1 MAELLAGQI
10 VRAVDLNYPI
20 HDSAVLSGGP
30 TSGTTE
36 LLLTGSLVI
45 PAQPVDTIVIPT
57 LLLSI
62 TATVDDDRF
71 QVRIR
76 DTNVSGTLR
85 ATTTTKVG
93 ATDSMVIPSAPPI
106 SLAANTS
113 LTLVATLARIAGTGT
128 ASVSTSTGAAY
139 LAALVIADR
148 S

>member
-10 VRAVDLNYPI
+10 IRAVDLNYPI
-20 HDSAVLSGGP
+20 HENATLSGGP

-36 LLLTGSLVI
+36 LLLTGSLTI
-45 PAQPVDTIVIPT
+45 PAQPIDVLVIPT

-62 TATVDDDRF
+62 TATVDNDRF

-93 ATDSMVIPSAPPI
+93 TTDSIVIPSAPAI
-106 SLAANTS
+106 SLTAGVT

-128 ASVSTSTGAAY
+128 ASVSTSTGSAY
-139 LAALVIADR
+139 LAATVIADR
-148 S
+148 